1 MPPSDLLEK
10 DVYTRAGFS
19 TLLGREVHRFVR
31 LYNQTIIPPVLTAA
45 LFLVIFGYSLGS
57 RIKEVQGIP
66 YLHFIV
72 PGLVMMSV
80 ITSAYANTSSSLY
93 IARFQGHIQEL
104 LVSSMSTLEIVL
116 ALILG
121 GVLRGVVVGLIISA
135 TSMLMTGVTVA
146 HIGMTLYF
154 MFCVAT
160 IFSCCGFLSAM
171 WAESF
176 DRLSLFQTY
185 ILTPLTYLG
194 GVFFSIG
201 MLPPVWQKVAMV
213 NPILYFVNGMRYG
226 LLKETDVNIV
236 LSATASLIL
245 AAGLFGLCYLLFK
258 RGYNIK
264 T

>member
-1 MPPSDLLEK
+1 MSTAAQQK
-10 DVYTRAGFS
+10 DDHNHNGFI

-57 RIKEVQGIP
+57 RINTVQDVP
-66 YLHFIV
+66 YLHFII

-121 GVLRGVVVGLIISA
+121 GVIRGVVVGIIISI
-135 TSMLMTGVTVA
+135 TSMLMAGA
-146 HIGMTLYF
+146 PLMHIGLTVYF
-154 MFCVAT
+154 MVCVAI

-171 WAESF
+171 WADNF

-185 ILTPLTYLG
+185 ILTPMTYLG

-201 MLPPVWQKVAMV
+201 MLPPFWQKVALF
-213 NPILYFVNGMRYG
+213 NPILYFVNGLRYG
-226 LLKETDVNIV
+226 FLETTDVNITIA
-236 LSATASLIL
+236 ATASLLL
-245 AAGLFGLCYLLFK
+245 AIGLFAGCYILFR